1 MLLRVAWIESG
12 FSEPKISSPSFRI
25 LTSRE
30 ERTPPSVGSCD
41 RMRFTRDEGLH
52 QTPGRSA
59 PDFPNPRQ
67 SGGKNPQSGAYA
79 KEMKKE
85 MLERMLHNLLVPRA
99 LPEPANSGSTG
110 GPDQGNEQMSSLI
123 SLTSPH
129 VSRVDVRTI
138 EGVARVLDRQFR
150 AENAGLDS
158 AETVSLVLTYIRNV
172 SSSPS

>member
-1 MLLRVAWIESG
+1 
-12 FSEPKISSPSFRI
+12 
-25 LTSRE
+25 
-30 ERTPPSVGSCD
+30 
-41 RMRFTRDEGLH
+41 
-52 QTPGRSA
+52 
-59 PDFPNPRQ
+59 
-67 SGGKNPQSGAYA
+67 
-79 KEMKKE
+79 MKKE

-138 EGVARVLDRQFR
+138 ERVARVLDRQFR